1 MPPSS
6 RTPSRTGARPA
17 GPLRSHSGLR
27 YARTRAGSVLVIDV
41 DDLGAVRGRGPHT
54 ELGLSL
60 LRCPADE
67 TRQARRPPSGSSD
80 PRCCDEKG
88 VTACAGRS
96 DARIAR
102 IPHRPTGRSASTAR
116 VGAGMRAGN
125 GADLVDLEQPPGS
138 ISPRGGHERLGT
150 FLQLVTLVRRT
161 TRARRWR
168 ARQRAF
174 APRPRCGKPLLPTRT
189 FTSCW
194 PRSEAD
200 AALTLVESP
209 RNQSNRSGRT
219 K

>member
-1 MPPSS
+1 
-6 RTPSRTGARPA
+6 
-17 GPLRSHSGLR
+17 
-27 YARTRAGSVLVIDV
+27 
-41 DDLGAVRGRGPHT
+41 
-54 ELGLSL
+54 
-60 LRCPADE
+60 
-67 TRQARRPPSGSSD
+67 
-80 PRCCDEKG
+80 
-88 VTACAGRS
+88 
-96 DARIAR
+96 
-102 IPHRPTGRSASTAR
+102 
-116 VGAGMRAGN
+116 MRADH
-125 GADLVDLEQPPGS
+125 GADVVDLEQPPGS
-138 ISPRGGHERLGT
+138 VSPRGGHERLGT

-189 FTSCW
+189 STSCW